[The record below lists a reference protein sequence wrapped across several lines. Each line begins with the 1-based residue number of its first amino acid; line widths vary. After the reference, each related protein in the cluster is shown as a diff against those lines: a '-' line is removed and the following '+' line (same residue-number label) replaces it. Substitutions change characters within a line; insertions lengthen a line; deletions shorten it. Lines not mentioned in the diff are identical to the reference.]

1 MFRSISAIEA
11 LSSSNP
17 KIIKKALK
25 SKDAAVRRIAEGRHL
40 ITLFNEGLT
49 EYLNA
54 VLDEEAMKVRFISFN
69 HTNEFEPELWNDF
82 TALDKGLLEL
92 VPELRVFSSKPMKVL
107 ELSNVLVTLKDC
119 CVRILNLN
127 EKHITLFK
135 EEIGKNPDT
144 PYKSELIGK
153 MNKIKSYCH
162 GYEALSALADRV
174 FMAVRDVDNLIAN
187 TDRVFLLTTT
197 AYNSLH
203 E

>member
-25 SKDAAVRRIAEGRHL
+25 SKDAAVRRIAEGRYL

-49 EYLNA
+49 EYSNA
-54 VLDEEAMKVRFISFN
+54 VLGEEAMKTRFISFN
-69 HTNEFEPELWNDF
+69 STNEFEPELWNDF
-82 TALDKGLLEL
+82 TALDQGLLEL
-92 VPELRVFSSKPMKVL
+92 FPELRVFSSKPMKVL
-107 ELSNVLVTLKDC
+107 ELSNLLVTLKDC

-127 EKHITLFK
+127 KKHTTLFK

-144 PYKSELIGK
+144 PYKSEIISK
-153 MNKIKSYCH
+153 SNKIKSYCN
-162 GYEALSALADRV
+162 GYMALSDLADRV
-174 FMAVRDVDNLIAN
+174 FMTVSDVDNLIAN
-187 TDRVFLLTTT
+187 TDRTVLLTTT
-197 AYNSLH
+197 AYNSLY